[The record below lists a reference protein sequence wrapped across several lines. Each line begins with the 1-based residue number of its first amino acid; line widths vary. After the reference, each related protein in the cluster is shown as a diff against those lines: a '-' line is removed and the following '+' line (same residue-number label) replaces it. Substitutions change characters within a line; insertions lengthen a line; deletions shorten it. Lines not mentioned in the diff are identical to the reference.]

1 MLTLEELLKIVP
13 GLGAGQAERLLRR
26 GAFGEENDGEEND
39 GAPSPQQ
46 DDLEKK
52 DRIVNDKEDMNNL
65 VEVNF
70 FFDKVDEKSG
80 MF

>member
-13 GLGAGQAERLLRR
+13 GLGTGQAERLLRR

-70 FFDKVDEKSG
+70 FR
-80 MF
+80 